1 MKVFEI
7 SKVLRF
13 FKDELSG
20 DECAVILS
28 KEGEEICVTA
38 DVANNWMD
46 RIFLNTSGNSCE
58 FEKVCL
64 Y

>member
-28 KEGEEICVTA
+28 KEGEEICVIA
-38 DVANNWMD
+38 DVANNWID
-46 RIFLNTSGNSCE
+46 RIF
-58 FEKVCL
+58 
-64 Y
+64 

>member
-13 FKDELSG
+13 FIDELSG

-28 KEGEEICVTA
+28 KEGEEICVSA
-38 DVANNWMD
+38 DVANDWKERQIVNMEYNIMS
-46 RIFLNTSGNSCE
+46 RYGIE
-58 FEKVCL
+58 
-64 Y
+64 

>member
-13 FKDELSG
+13 FIDELSG
-20 DECAVILS
+20 DKCAVILS

-38 DVANNWMD
+38 DVAADWLVRQQVVKNN
-46 RIFLNTSGNSCE
+46 
-58 FEKVCL
+58 
-64 Y
+64 

>member
-13 FKDELSG
+13 FIDELSN
-20 DECAVILS
+20 DKCAVILS

-38 DVANNWMD
+38 DVAADWLVRQQVIKN
-46 RIFLNTSGNSCE
+46 I
-58 FEKVCL
+58 
-64 Y
+64 